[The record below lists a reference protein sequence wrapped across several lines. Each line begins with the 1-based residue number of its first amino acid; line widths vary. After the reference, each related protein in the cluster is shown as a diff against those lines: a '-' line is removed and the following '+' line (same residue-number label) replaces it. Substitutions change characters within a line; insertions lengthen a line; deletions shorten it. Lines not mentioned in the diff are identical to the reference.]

1 MKKGYLGVMLDCS
14 RNAVMSVAELKNF
27 ILTLKKIGYNCLQLY
42 TEDTYEIEGE
52 PQFGYRRGRYS
63 KLELKEIDAFAKKNG
78 VELMPCIQTLAHL
91 NQIFRYPKYER
102 INDAN
107 DILLVDDER
116 TYALIEK
123 MIATCA
129 ECFTSRNIH
138 IGMDEAHWLGRG
150 RYYDLHGANNRFNVL
165 LRHLSRVSQIAEKYG
180 FKPMMWSD
188 MFFRIAG
195 KGEYYHKKKIPQPV
209 MEKVPENVQLVYWDY
224 YNENSEMVDCMME
237 HHLDFKR
244 DVWIAGGAWKWRGF
258 ESDNRKSIRQTKTL
272 LSSAR
277 KHDVNNILLTMWGD
291 NGGECSPYAVL
302 PSLVYAAECA
312 KGNFGEENARKRF
325 AELFGEEWDDF
336 MLCDLTDDELR
347 SRQKAGFNLAVKE
360 MLYSDYF
367 LSRFDSCVLGTGE
380 ERKAYAALAEKLE
393 IAAKR
398 SKNFGYMFESYA
410 ALARVLSLKYDLG
423 VLTREA
429 YERGDKNALAALLP
443 DYEKTLVNLEK
454 FAAVYEK
461 QWMKENKPHGFDVQD
476 IRLGGLI
483 QRTKSCTRR
492 LREYLNGELGAIEEL
507 EEATVDFTTGGE
519 PQRNGAHCNFYG
531 TIVTANCL

>member
-27 ILTLKKIGYNCLQLY
+27 ILTLKKTGYNCLQLY

-52 PQFGYRRGRYS
+52 PQFGYRRGKYT
-63 KLELKEIDAFAKKNG
+63 KAELKEIDAFAKKNG

-91 NQIFRYPKYER
+91 NQIFRYEKYRE

-116 TYALIEK
+116 TYELIEK

-138 IGMDEAHWLGRG
+138 IGMDEAHMIGRG
-150 RYYDLHGANNRFNVL
+150 KYFDLHGASNRFNLL
-165 LRHLSRVSQIAEKYG
+165 LRHLSRVTEIAGKYG

-188 MFFRIAG
+188 MFFSIAG
-195 KGEYYHKKKIPQPV
+195 KGAYYHKKKIPAWV
-209 MEKVPENVQLVYWDY
+209 MEKVPENLQLVYWDY
-224 YNENSEMVDCMME
+224 YNEEADLVDCMMQ
-237 HHLDFKR
+237 HHLDFNR
-244 DVWIAGGAWKWRGF
+244 EVWIAGGAWKWRGF
-258 ESDNRKSIRQTKTL
+258 ESDNRKSLSQTKVL
-272 LSSAR
+272 LCSA
-277 KHDVNNILLTMWGD
+277 KKQGVNNILLTMWGD

-312 KGNFGEENARKRF
+312 KGNFGEENAKKRF

-336 MLCDLTDDELR
+336 MLCDFVDEDLKKQ
-347 SRQKAGFNLAVKE
+347 QKEGFSLGVKE

-367 LSRFDSCVLGTGE
+367 LGTFDCGVLGTGE
-380 ERKAYAALAEKLE
+380 ERKAYEKLAEKLE
-393 IAAKR
+393 AAAKR
-398 SKNFGYMFESYA
+398 SKNYGYMFESYA
-410 ALARVLSLKYDLG
+410 ALARVLAVKYDLG
-423 VLTREA
+423 YLTREA
-429 YERGDKNALAALLP
+429 YEKGDKNALAALLP
-443 DYEKTLVNLEK
+443 DYEKTLVNLEN
-454 FAAVYEK
+454 FVAVYEK

-476 IRLGGLI
+476 IRLGGI
-483 QRTKSCTRR
+483 IRRTKSCTRR
-492 LREYLNGELGAIEEL
+492 LRAYLNGELEKIEEL

-519 PQRNGAHCNFYG
+519 PQKNGAWYNHYG
-531 TIVTANCL
+531 MSATANIL